1 MLESKNP
8 LVNMIFSANDKASNG
23 VNNKGK
29 QAGKLTFISV
39 GSKFRGQLAIL
50 LDKLKSTVS
59 VNLGFVYIGAKAT
72 SLPNGFVVGFSVNE
86 PLLCTELKSAGSC
99 NTKYLTFYSPLNFIM
114 KKIKFNNLFKFQ
126 FKYLISNPRKKMNS
140 DSGLSY
146 FREQTSSVVSSPT

>member
-1 MLESKNP
+1 MSLESLVLESKNP

-59 VNLGFVYIGAKAT
+59 TNLLY
-72 SLPNGFVVGFSVNE
+72 
-86 PLLCTELKSAGSC
+86 TELVSRFLKISSSCQKSAF
-99 NTKYLTFYSPLNFIM
+99 TFYRLFLENANFNCENNHLLPQNPFLKCTGNADITCEQALCNVINHWKFLFM
-114 KKIKFNNLFKFQ
+114 KVYGYMKSK
-126 FKYLISNPRKKMNS
+126 
-140 DSGLSY
+140 
-146 FREQTSSVVSSPT
+146 

>member
-1 MLESKNP
+1 MSLESLVLESKNP

-59 VNLGFVYIGAKAT
+59 TNLLY
-72 SLPNGFVVGFSVNE
+72 
-86 PLLCTELKSAGSC
+86 TELVSRFLKISSSCQKSAFTFFFNLYRLFLENANFQCENNYLLPQNPFLKCTGNADITCEQATC
-99 NTKYLTFYSPLNFIM
+99 NVINH
-114 KKIKFNNLFKFQ
+114 
-126 FKYLISNPRKKMNS
+126 
-140 DSGLSY
+140 
-146 FREQTSSVVSSPT
+146 

>member
-1 MLESKNP
+1 MSLESLVLESKNP

-59 VNLGFVYIGAKAT
+59 TNLLY
-72 SLPNGFVVGFSVNE
+72 
-86 PLLCTELKSAGSC
+86 TELVSRFLKISSSCQKS
-99 NTKYLTFYSPLNFIM
+99 TFTFFFNLYRLFLESANFQCEN
-114 KKIKFNNLFKFQ
+114 KHLLPQNLFLKCTGNAD
-126 FKYLISNPRKKMNS
+126 ITC
-140 DSGLSY
+140 
-146 FREQTSSVVSSPT
+146 EQAMCNVINH